1 MIYYGIKK
9 RFYYKEEEWVDKT
22 VIKRKYII

>member
-1 MIYYGIKK
+1 MVYHGIKK
-9 RFYYKEEEWVDKT
+9 RFYYKEEECVNNT